1 MDLGV
6 YTIIYCQFVF
16 QQEPVSIVATAT
28 LNEDGVDLEM
38 SGEIRYGD
46 NKVGKI
52 KSSVVKTLSNSA
64 KIIGTKGQIT
74 VNCAENVMKK
84 AKRF

>member
-16 QQEPVSIVATAT
+16 RQEPVSIAATAT

-64 KIIGTKGQIT
+64 KIIGTKGTIT
-74 VNCAENVMKK
+74 VNCAGNKMIK
-84 AKRF
+84 